1 MRPGIHAAVG
11 DRFLLRRW
19 LLGRLPV
26 AHDFDLPLAMAKM
39 KKWVYICFYFPPP
52 QTHGSPLP
60 AKTLRFSKAWWKEKM
75 CACFPRWSC
84 LACLLVLILLLVTF
98 LIIGPL
104 VGDAN
109 LVFEIIVIFYRKI
122 SCASSMAR
130 SHNLHLP
137 SPPPF
142 SQPSRSV
149 FLVAPGIVQRTVD
162 DTVMHISGVDMLD
175 PSAASVLMAINST
188 IVKTSHITC
197 TIAGFNA
204 TLKVWSGKRQYRA
217 WVRAPT
223 HGSGDC
229 CCEPPCPC

>member
-1 MRPGIHAAVG
+1 MAVRSRRRHCGFQRRGGRRRCAPAFRGGAASRVSSSS
-11 DRFLLRRW
+11 FFSS
-19 LLGRLPV
+19 LP
-26 AHDFDLPLAMAKM
+26 
-39 KKWVYICFYFPPP
+39 
-52 QTHGSPLP
+52 
-60 AKTLRFSKAWWKEKM
+60 FS
-75 CACFPRWSC
+75 S
-84 LACLLVLILLLVTF
+84 LVR
-98 LIIGPL
+98 L
-104 VGDAN
+104 VGDAY
-109 LVFEIIVIFYRKI
+109 LVFEIIIIFYRKI
-122 SCASSMAR
+122 SCASFMAR

-142 SQPSRSV
+142 SQPSHSV

-162 DTVMHISGVDMLD
+162 DTVMHISAVDMLD

-204 TLKVWSGKRQYRA
+204 TLKVWSGQRQYRA